1 MKTTPSEIRN
11 HSFSKS
17 FRGLD
22 GAQVGEFL
30 DRIASEWETA
40 ASEHASLEQ
49 KVAGMENQI
58 RDFRSLEQ
66 GFQQTIMQAQE
77 ASGKAIDSS
86 KREGQLIIREAELKA
101 ALIVEKARNDLT
113 RLREQVTILRAKRD
127 SITSRLKM
135 LLNSELELIRAL
147 EVEGE
152 TQQEPAPEERREVS
166 TERLEIEEIIRSLD
180 K

>member
-1 MKTTPSEIRN
+1 MKTTASEIRN
-11 HSFSKS
+11 RSFGKS

-22 GAQVGEFL
+22 AGQVGEFL

-40 ASEHASLEQ
+40 AAEHSALEH
-49 KVAGMENQI
+49 KVTEMESQI
-58 RDFRSLEQ
+58 RDFHSLEK

-77 ASGKAIDSS
+77 ASGKAVDSA

-101 ALIVEKARNDLT
+101 AMIVEKARNDLT
-113 RLREQVTILRAKRD
+113 MLREQVTILRAKRD

-147 EVEGE
+147 EVEDE
-152 TQQEPAPEERREVS
+152 NQQAPPVEERRELS
-166 TERLEIEEIIRSLD
+166 TEKLEIEEIIRSLD

>member
-17 FRGLD
+17 IRGLD
-22 GAQVGEFL
+22 AAQVGEFL

-40 ASEHASLEQ
+40 AAEHASLGQRMTE
-49 KVAGMENQI
+49 MENQI

-101 ALIVEKARNDLT
+101 ALLVEKARSDLT
-113 RLREQVTILRAKRD
+113 MLREQVTILRSKRD

-152 TQQEPAPEERREVS
+152 HRQEPAAEERREVS
-166 TERLEIEEIIRSLD
+166 TEKLEIEEIIRSLD